1 VRCIIEWAIFIP
13 RVYKLHLL
21 EDSWIENDVFRSM
34 RVKEIIQK
42 LSGQV
47 HFTRMYFGEE
57 FCERAIPSFQDVQK
71 GSEVAL
77 NYGLEFTLVTP
88 YVTERGLGR
97 LRKIFSGLL
106 ELGRQCEV
114 IINDWGV
121 LHLLSREYPDFIPV
135 IGRQL
140 NKAWRDPRCK
150 NSAIPLTSLESEVMK
165 NILKEKQANRIEL
178 DIPPQGLEN
187 LAIEDYEL
195 SLYFPYS
202 IITSGRMCLIGSWG
216 YDKSD
221 KRIWLILFKNL
232 ILTWSLRHLFLM
244 MDVFLRRPIVLPI
257 MHLAE
262 LFVIIQ
268 NGFINCMI
276 QLEKWN
282 KIILILFPVI

>member
-1 VRCIIEWAIFIP
+1 MEWAIFIP
-13 RVYKLHLL
+13 RVDKLHLL
-21 EDSWIENDVFRSM
+21 EDSWIENAVFRSM

-71 GSEVAL
+71 ASEVAL

-221 KRIWLILFKNL
+221 KFKANNQSCHLQCRRFWLELTDKSKLIPKSNDWKIVQKGNAIFCVLKEDFLKNNL
-232 ILTWSLRHLFLM
+232 IIAMENGVDRLIFQPE
-244 MDVFLRRPIVLPI
+244 PI
-257 MHLAE
+257 
-262 LFVIIQ
+262 
-268 NGFINCMI
+268 
-276 QLEKWN
+276 
-282 KIILILFPVI
+282 